1 MLWKTFF
8 FVNESEAIFL
18 TIMKHKY
25 HKKIPINQIRL
36 FSEYIGSISMSK
48 FHWKNFGTPNL
59 AKNHHFYIFH
69 WPYLDFN
76 FIDMAKTHQ
85 IFYSDYK
92 VAKKWYYMI

>member
-8 FVNESEAIFL
+8 FVNESEAIFW
-18 TIMKHKY
+18 TVMKHKY

-36 FSEYIGSISMSK
+36 FSEYIGSISKSK
-48 FHWKNFGTPNL
+48 FHWKKVGTPNL
-59 AKNHHFYIFH
+59 SKNRHFYIFH

-85 IFYSDYK
+85 IFYSGHK
-92 VAKKWYYMI
+92 VAKKWYYMT